1 MTHGNHQDI
10 PQFFFSTSIT
20 LPTLSHPE
28 DLPITSA
35 CRAPHRHVDQSDAWP
50 LGTVMPFHRPTS
62 SACEILFD
70 SDGRFSLVSSHRSR
84 VIQRST
90 GHDSISPRFE
100 PLNARMATAVG
111 PMARIM
117 QGNFLVCLNAPGAS
131 VLGFVRDH
139 PVADALSWEMLWLSP
154 RMSMYC
160 GSCAVSIQLT
170 TERVDSRCLHVKIVL
185 S

>member
-1 MTHGNHQDI
+1 MDI
-10 PQFFFSTSIT
+10 PQFLFSISIT
-20 LPTLSHPE
+20 PPTLSHPE

-70 SDGRFSLVSSHRSR
+70 SDGRFSLVSSHRSHI
-84 VIQRST
+84 IQRST

-100 PLNARMATAVG
+100 PLDARMATAVG
-111 PMARIM
+111 RDGTHHAGKLSCLLKCTRGLGPLGLCVIIPWLMLCL
-117 QGNFLVCLNAPGAS
+117 GKCSGYHLVCQ
-131 VLGFVRDH
+131 
-139 PVADALSWEMLWLSP
+139 
-154 RMSMYC
+154 
-160 GSCAVSIQLT
+160 SCTVGL
-170 TERVDSRCLHVKIVL
+170 VPSRY